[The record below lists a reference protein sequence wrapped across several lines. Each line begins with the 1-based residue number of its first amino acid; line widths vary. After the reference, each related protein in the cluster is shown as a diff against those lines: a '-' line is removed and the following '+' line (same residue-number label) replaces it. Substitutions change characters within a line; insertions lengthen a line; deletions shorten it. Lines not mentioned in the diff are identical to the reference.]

1 MNQGVMNDE
10 LFNLKTMIG
19 NTYSLFFTK
28 SLLMKSFP
36 SADTLAKAS
45 SSKSQSQALT
55 FFRVS
60 MSFSPANGDK
70 PLNLCKILV

>member
-1 MNQGVMNDE
+1 MINYT
-10 LFNLKTMIG
+10 LFNENSMDMLA
-19 NTYSLFFTK
+19 NTYSLFFTR

-36 SADTLAKAS
+36 SADTLANAS

-70 PLNLCKILV
+70 PLSLYKTLV